1 MSDDTLLAIDKLQQ
15 ITEWLNYMQ
24 NELDNE
30 RIDLV
35 ELSDI
40 DRVYEITKEQ
50 E

>member
-1 MSDDTLLAIDKLQQ
+1 MSDDTPLAIDKLRQ
-15 ITEWLNYMQ
+15 IKDWLDYMQ

-35 ELSDI
+35 ELSEI
-40 DRVYEITKEQ
+40 DRVYEITREQ